1 MNYLLMNE
9 MFNFFPIGHTVDH
22 LAVIAMEDQAVVEVV
37 EVVNAV
43 AVELNVTDMVAVV
56 VEAVIAVSAAAEGA
70 VAVVVEHDL
79 QAAEVTTVAVQL
91 VAI

>member
-43 AVELNVTDMVAVV
+43 AVELNVTDMVV